1 MGDNNSD
8 NSNVGTLGND
18 KIRKM
23 GDHNRLPNRILNN
36 RIYNNPACDDKFSNH
51 DVLIVGEGMNNKNQD
66 YWIHGKYREFT
77 VGQRS
82 GEKMVML
89 RNRQNQCGIAA
100 AASYP
105 LYNINRYYKV
115 PE

>member
-36 RIYNNPACDDKFSNH
+36 R
-51 DVLIVGEGMNNKNQD
+51 LILERKL
-66 YWIHGKYREFT
+66 I
-77 VGQRS
+77 
-82 GEKMVML
+82 L
-89 RNRQNQCGIAA
+89 
-100 AASYP
+100 
-105 LYNINRYYKV
+105 
-115 PE
+115 